1 MYIIFSDMTKEN
13 ENQDKK
19 LLDLGCNLVTS
30 LKMTDPTAIKKV
42 SKFFQ
47 KQYIDL
53 SYHQDF
59 EYNQYREEWV
69 NNLAYLENFTKAF
82 KGYSKS
88 EIDVALQVAFKVLD
102 KNRQS
107 ILQGKE
113 ASNG

>member
-1 MYIIFSDMTKEN
+1 MQNN

-30 LKMTDPTAIKKV
+30 LKMTEPSAIKKV
-42 SKFFQ
+42 SKFFH

-53 SYHQDF
+53 SYHPDF
-59 EYNQYREEWV
+59 EDNQYREEWV

-82 KGYSKS
+82 KGYSRE
-88 EIDVALQVAFKVLD
+88 EIETALKTAYLVLD

-107 ILQGKE
+107 VLQGKE
-113 ASNG
+113 ASNV